1 MENKHNLKN
10 NLQEQSVQYFPLVNY
25 NKIKSLEYAFPKILS
40 YFFSTDLPFVHFCH
54 FPFQRYRKW
63 CKCFPGTALCAGS
76 MQSKQVCLGQI
87 FACAGFSCTD
97 FNKLS
102 KDNDCSQRGLC
113 QVMLAEAPD
122 LCFRVWAAYIAL
134 TFPAGLWFP
143 EHLGHKQILKLKSVA
158 EWTRYPAGRRLLF
171 STGSP
176 AWPQMVKSVEYHPQE
191 PPLPIRVW
199 AETTYKYGTQALKK
213 FPHTSLNFILKCYR
227 CVISP
232 HLCLCSWYNLAC
244 NAYLKSMF
252 ELALYRLN

>member
-122 LCFRVWAAYIAL
+122 LCVSGCELPIL
-134 TFPAGLWFP
+134 LWLSLLDCGSLNTLGTNKFWSWNQWQN
-143 EHLGHKQILKLKSVA
+143 EQGIQLGDVYCSVQVHLHDRRWWNQWNITRKNHHYLSVSGQKPPTNMGHKLLKN
-158 EWTRYPAGRRLLF
+158 F
-171 STGSP
+171 
-176 AWPQMVKSVEYHPQE
+176 
-191 PPLPIRVW
+191 
-199 AETTYKYGTQALKK
+199 TTHL
-213 FPHTSLNFILKCYR
+213 S
-227 CVISP
+227 IS
-232 HLCLCSWYNLAC
+232 
-244 NAYLKSMF
+244 F
-252 ELALYRLN
+252 